1 MDATLINK
9 YTELT
14 CTQVCQLREKL
25 DEEDYG
31 IKNTCRGDFRSKIS
45 KNPKQIKLKKDFLT
59 HYIKTTEDI
68 NPQCNVLATIK
79 RF

>member
-31 IKNTCRGDFRSKIS
+31 IKNTCRGDFRSIIS
-45 KNPKQIKLKKDFLT
+45 KSPKQIKLKNFKF
-59 HYIKTTEDI
+59 
-68 NPQCNVLATIK
+68 
-79 RF
+79 